1 MASSFNINFPGNSNE
16 FVVKAN
22 SAIKTKGGVFTG
34 DANKGTFVLKTAIGA
49 VQGIYQVLDNA
60 TPANTQVAITITKKP
75 FIVSMNKIQEV
86 ISGYF

>member
-1 MASSFNINFPGNSNE
+1 MASFNINFPGNSNE

-22 SAIKTKGGVFTG
+22 TGIKSKGGVFTG
-34 DANKGTFVLKTAIGA
+34 DANKGTFSLKTAIGA
-49 VQGIYQVLDNA
+49 VQGNYLVMPSQTIGQTL
-60 TPANTQVAITITKKP
+60 VAITITKKP

>member
-1 MASSFNINFPGNSNE
+1 MASFNINFPGNSNE

-22 SAIKTKGGVFTG
+22 SAIKTKGGAFTG
-34 DANKGTFVLKTAIGA
+34 DANKGAFSLKTLVGA
-49 VQGIYQVLDNA
+49 VAGNYQVL
-60 TPANTQVAITITKKP
+60 PANTDGQTQVAITITKKP